1 MRGRL
6 LKILA
11 WLWVAAVLTVV
22 PGLRLAQWYLDT
34 PRDPKGGPQVV
45 QIPSGMSL
53 RQISLR
59 LAKAGIIN
67 HPETFF
73 VLTRIMGQ
81 GRKMK
86 HGEYKLWPSLSP
98 REVLEVI
105 RKGTPLQYRV
115 TFPEGLTMA
124 EIGAELES
132 QGLVDREA
140 FMEQAADA
148 ELSTSLGIPA
158 LNVEG
163 YLFPDT
169 YYFSRGM
176 SAQAI
181 IRKMVDRFREVF
193 GQVKALGEQKTR
205 LTDFQTVILASLV
218 EAETN
223 ADQERALV
231 AGVFVARLKKKM
243 LLQCDPTVIYG
254 LENFNGN
261 ITKEDL
267 ADPHPYNTYVHP
279 GLPPGPIGNPGRA
292 SLEAALYPADTKHL
306 YFVSKNDGTHHFS
319 ETYSKHQAAVRKYQR

>member
-1 MRGRL
+1 
-6 LKILA
+6 
-11 WLWVAAVLTVV
+11 
-22 PGLRLAQWYLDT
+22 
-34 PRDPKGGPQVV
+34 
-45 QIPSGMSL
+45 
-53 RQISLR
+53 
-59 LAKAGIIN
+59 
-67 HPETFF
+67 
-73 VLTRIMGQ
+73 
-81 GRKMK
+81 
-86 HGEYKLWPSLSP
+86 
-98 REVLEVI
+98 
-105 RKGTPLQYRV
+105 
-115 TFPEGLTMA
+115 MA

-292 SLEAALYPADTKHL
+292 SLEAALYP
-306 YFVSKNDGTHHFS
+306 GR
-319 ETYSKHQAAVRKYQR
+319 HQTPLLCLQERRDPPFFRDLLQAPGRGAEIPAVTGPGPCGIIRTRRNIMDNNRRLK